1 MVNLK
6 IAQLIKWILILYFI
20 ILLFPVLFLTWLG
33 YSDSNENPL
42 IILAGSFFF
51 LVFSLGAYSSLRIK
65 KKNDF
70 TKVGLIIPLFVSLV
84 TLFYLGD
91 EVSLF
96 FGGNCIF
103 FYCDNYSVFVLG
115 SVISIL
121 ILYFY
126 VKIIKRVNNNE
137 K

>member
-70 TKVGLIIPLFVSLV
+70 TKVGLMIPIFVSLV